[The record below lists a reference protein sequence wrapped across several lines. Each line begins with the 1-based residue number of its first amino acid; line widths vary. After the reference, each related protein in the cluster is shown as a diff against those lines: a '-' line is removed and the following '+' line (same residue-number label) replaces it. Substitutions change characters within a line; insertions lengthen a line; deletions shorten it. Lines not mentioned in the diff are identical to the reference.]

1 VSVAVPVA
9 VEAAVCVAVPVGVAA
24 GGVPHPPMPLGKQQV
39 PPMHSS
45 PAGDPQHSS
54 DDRQPVASV
63 GMQHL
68 LSEHSA
74 FGEQQSLASVHEP
87 ARPPPLPEQHLPPTQ
102 LPAGA

>member
-9 VEAAVCVAVPVGVAA
+9 VEAAVCVGVPVGVAA

-45 PAGDPQHSS
+45 PGNPQHSS

-74 FGEQQSLASVHEP
+74 FGAQQSLASVHEP